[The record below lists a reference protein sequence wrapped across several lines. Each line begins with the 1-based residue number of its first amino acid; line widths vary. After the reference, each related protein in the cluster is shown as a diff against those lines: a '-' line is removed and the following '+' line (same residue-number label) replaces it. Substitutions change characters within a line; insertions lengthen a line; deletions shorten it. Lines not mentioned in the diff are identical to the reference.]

1 VSADGLK
8 YQDERKLP
16 AYYNEDIIP
25 DPETGLNLPVRI
37 LDYFYFCDAVQFVP
51 LEHLGTLRATTSL
64 SRGISTSHHPS
75 DTGQ

>member
-1 VSADGLK
+1 VSADGLR

-25 DPETGLNLPVRI
+25 DPETGRNLPVRI

-51 LEHLGTLRATTSL
+51 LEQLGT
-64 SRGISTSHHPS
+64 
-75 DTGQ
+75 

>member
-1 VSADGLK
+1 MSADGLR

-25 DPETGLNLPVRI
+25 DPETGRNLPVRI

-51 LEHLGTLRATTSL
+51 LEQLGTLWPLL
-64 SRGISTSHHPS
+64 SAISTTTTPL
-75 DTGQ
+75 TIVRRP